1 MTHSLKYRNS
11 ARPEARECE
20 NPMTESWSLEWDGS
34 VEAGKEWEGLD
45 EIAGPAFLSDLITSS
60 PSSYTTHPSE
70 KTTRNF
76 SSKQCSPD
84 LCTCCFL
91 CQAYPFSFSPCH
103 LAESPSSLCL
113 GIRNQLLRKLS
124 AVGIFCLT
132 YMTFISSGSE
142 NGISVFLWGTTPS
155 QLLSMGFR

>member
-1 MTHSLKYRNS
+1 MEVSSLHCS
-11 ARPEARECE
+11 
-20 NPMTESWSLEWDGS
+20 
-34 VEAGKEWEGLD
+34 
-45 EIAGPAFLSDLITSS
+45 
-60 PSSYTTHPSE
+60 
-70 KTTRNF
+70 KTTEVFPSCAYYDALPLLGKKKFFNGLAHCYQTYILSLF
-76 SSKQCSPD
+76 FVVYQIMLLTQG

-103 LAESPSSLCL
+103 LAESPSSLSL